1 MKTLVAVL
9 IGIGIGFALGHF
21 VAKPQ
26 FSVVTLK
33 GPLVLSYGTKDICTL
48 PQSTPLISDRPAD
61 IATDLGWWAYLPIYV
76 GGRTDL
82 ETVATITPRR
92 ASLDVFT
99 VGVGG
104 KPAAVASPQ
113 MQQSPGAH

>member
-9 IGIGIGFALGHF
+9 IGIGIGFSLGYF
-21 VAKPQ
+21 VAKPR

-33 GPLVLSYGTKDICTL
+33 GPLVLGSGTKDICTL
-48 PQSTPLISDRPAD
+48 PNSTPLISDRPAD

-76 GGRTDL
+76 GVGTDL

-104 KPAAVASPQ
+104 RLAVAPVP
-113 MQQSPGAH
+113 MHHRPGSR